1 MHGSLKSKTEQIC
14 SLKLSSFLPY
24 WDRLPTEFRS
34 KRCSKTAKIEFSA
47 KPLLLVSK
55 LFNLC

>member
-47 KPLLLVSK
+47 KPLLLVS
-55 LFNLC
+55 